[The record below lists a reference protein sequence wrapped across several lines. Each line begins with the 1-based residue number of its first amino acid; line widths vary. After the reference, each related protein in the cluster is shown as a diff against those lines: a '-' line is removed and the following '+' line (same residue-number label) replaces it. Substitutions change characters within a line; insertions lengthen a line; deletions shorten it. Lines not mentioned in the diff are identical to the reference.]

1 MTNSKQFLDEIN
13 EAVLYGD
20 IQDKNV
26 MLRRAAIQ
34 IRAQNILLNEYIS
47 VIKNTDEQ
55 LKKLL
60 AMDKN
65 HAI

>member
-1 MTNSKQFLDEIN
+1 MKTFLDEIN
-13 EAVLYGD
+13 EAVLYGE
-20 IQDKNV
+20 IQDKNE

-34 IRAQNILLNEYIS
+34 IREQNILLNEYIS